1 MQLDHLAVEILKKVA
16 TEPGMSLN
24 VLCERIGLPQRNF
37 YYRRTRINDWLSA
50 HGFAPLICDARRGV
64 RVADDE
70 AAGIMQQLGVINAR
84 SYRLSAD
91 ERRVNL
97 LLHLACRIQPAF
109 TRHLS
114 ERNRVSRN
122 TTLDDIAQLR
132 QQLQHQQLMLSVD
145 KKQGYRLEGSALA
158 LRLAVQQMLQHAL
171 KYSDHQAEARIAQI
185 LLGQLAAVGLD
196 EQRVRQV
203 VDAQLKR
210 AEQLLLRTFT
220 DKDRRVLHYMLLFTL
235 LDTLNGH
242 YPGFSVAQTRFLR
255 EQGECEVA
263 AGLNAGLAREL
274 NLPDISGN
282 TLFISLLISASK
294 KVTPLEGRKIENN
307 RLMTTVR
314 QLIVQFQALSGVY
327 LQDVGQLESRLYSHL
342 GPAIYRC
349 LFGMQSENVLREETL
364 QRYPLIFRL
373 CRQSIVAL
381 EYEYQVVFC
390 DDELSY
396 IVISFAAWLDR
407 RPETGEKHLLLVT
420 EGGSSST
427 AILENQ
433 LRNLTVLPLHIE
445 RVSASQIQQQGISGH
460 IRLVVSTVAL
470 SCRIPAHVSFIQTQH
485 MLSDSEKQQLR
496 LMLEHNI
503 DAVRISG
510 LVDAL
515 VASASRL
522 APQAKEPLRLEF
534 SSIISQ
540 FIQKQRNPVPAT
552 STPALSLFSHVGFA
566 SHTTA
571 WRPLIRK
578 AAQPLVDSGVIDSR
592 YARNIIRQIENQGIT
607 TYLTPDILLL
617 HDAPPAG
624 ITKGALSLLRLRQPL
639 IFDLPGVTLTPR
651 IIVILVPT
659 ANLSHIPLL
668 EELNALISNDKKLE
682 LLLNANSLYEVQCCL
697 HDGAFFESG
706 HFR

>member
-16 TEPGMSLN
+16 TEPGMPLKA
-24 VLCERIGLPQRNF
+24 LCERIGLPQRNF

-50 HGFAPLICDARRGV
+50 HGFAPLLCDARQGV

-70 AAGIMQQLGVINAR
+70 ASGILHQLGVMN
-84 SYRLSAD
+84 SQYYKLSAC

-97 LLHLACRIQPAF
+97 FLHLACRTQPAF
-109 TRHLS
+109 TLHLS

-122 TTLDDIAQLR
+122 TTLDDIVQLR
-132 QQLQHQQLMLSVD
+132 QQLQHQQLMIRVD
-145 KKQGYRLEGSALA
+145 KKQGYRLEGSTLA

-171 KYSDHQAEARIAQI
+171 KYSDHQAEARIAHI
-185 LLGQLAAVGLD
+185 LLGQLAAAGLD
-196 EQRVRQV
+196 EQQVRRVVERQLRQTER
-203 VDAQLKR
+203 QLNR
-210 AEQLLLRTFT
+210 AFT
-220 DKDRRVLHYMLLFTL
+220 DKDRRALHYMLLFTL
-235 LDTLNGH
+235 LDTLKGH
-242 YPGFSVAQTRFLR
+242 YPEFTEVQTRFLR
-255 EQGECEVA
+255 EQGECEA
-263 AGLNAGLAREL
+263 SASLNAALTREL
-274 NLPDISGN
+274 NLTEISGN
-282 TLFISLLISASK
+282 TLFISLLLSASK
-294 KVTPLEGRKIENN
+294 TVTPLKGERNKDS

-314 QLIVQFQALSGVY
+314 HLIVQFQALSGVY
-327 LQDVGQLESRLYSHL
+327 LQDVEQLESRLYSHL
-342 GPAIYRC
+342 GPAIHRC
-349 LFGMQSENVLREETL
+349 MFGMHSENVLREETL

-373 CRQSIVAL
+373 CRQIIVAL
-381 EYEYQVVFC
+381 EHEYQVVFC

-407 RPETGEKHLLLVT
+407 RPETGEQHLLLVT
-420 EGGSSST
+420 EGGISST

-445 RVSASQIQQQGISGH
+445 RVSASQIQPQGIAGH

-503 DAVRISG
+503 EAVRISG

-540 FIQKQRNPVPAT
+540 FIEKQRSPVPTA
-552 STPALSLFSHVGFA
+552 SAPASSLFSHVGFV
-566 SHTTA
+566 SQTTA
-571 WRPLIRK
+571 WRSLIRK

-617 HDAPPAG
+617 HDAPPVG
-624 ITKGALSLLRLRQPL
+624 ITEGALSLLRLRQPL

-651 IIVILVPT
+651 IIVMLVPT

-682 LLLNANSLYEVQCCL
+682 LLLNAKSLYEVECCL
-697 HDGAFFESG
+697 HDSAFMASG
-706 HFR
+706 KGR

>member
-1 MQLDHLAVEILKKVA
+1 MQLDHLTVEILKKVS
-16 TEPGMSLN
+16 TEPGMSIK

-50 HGFAPLICDARRGV
+50 QGFAPLICDARRGV

-70 AAGIMQQLGVINAR
+70 AAGILLQLESINAR
-84 SYRLSAD
+84 HYKLSAD

-109 TRHLS
+109 TQHLS

-122 TTLDDIAQLR
+122 TTLDDIALLK
-132 QQLQHQQLMLSVD
+132 QQLLQQQLTLNVD
-145 KKQGYRLEGSALA
+145 KKQGYRLDGSDLA

-171 KYSDHQAEARIAQI
+171 KYSDHQAETRIAQI
-185 LLGQLAAVGLD
+185 LLGQLASVGLD

-203 VDAQLKR
+203 VDAQLEL
-210 AEQLLLRTFT
+210 AEQQLLRTFT
-220 DKDRRVLHYMLLFTL
+220 DKDRRALHYMLLFTL

-242 YPGFSVAQTRFLR
+242 YPEFSVVQTRFLR
-255 EQGECEVA
+255 EQGECDVA

-282 TLFISLLISASK
+282 TLFVSLLLSASK
-294 KVTPLEGRKIENN
+294 KVTPLSELNGENS
-307 RLMTTVR
+307 RLMATVR
-314 QLIVQFQALSGVY
+314 HLIMQFQALSGVY
-327 LQDVGQLESRLYSHL
+327 LQDAEQLESRLFSHL
-342 GPAIYRC
+342 GPAIHRC
-349 LFGMQSENVLREETL
+349 LFGMHSENVLCKEIH

-373 CRQSIVAL
+373 CRQSIVPL
-381 EYEYQVVFC
+381 EQEYQVTFC

-396 IVISFAAWLDR
+396 IVISFVVWLDR
-407 RPETGEKHLLLVT
+407 RPETGEQHLLLVT
-420 EGGSSST
+420 EGGLSST

-445 RVSASQIQQQGISGH
+445 RVSASQIQQHGIARH
-460 IRLVVSTVAL
+460 IRLVVSTIAL
-470 SCRIPAHVSFIQTQH
+470 SCKIPAHVGFIRTQH

-496 LMLEHNI
+496 PMLEHNI
-503 DAVRISG
+503 DVVGILD

-515 VASASRL
+515 VTSASRL

-534 SSIISQ
+534 STIISQ
-540 FIQKQRNPVPAT
+540 FFHKQQRRT
-552 STPALSLFSHVGFA
+552 SVASSSALSLFSHVGFTA
-566 SHTTA
+566 QTTA
-571 WRPLIRK
+571 WRSLIRK
-578 AAQPLVDSGVIDSR
+578 AAQPLVEMGVIDTR
-592 YARNIIRQIENQGIT
+592 YARNIIRQIEKQGIT

-624 ITKGALSLLRLRQPL
+624 ITEGALSLLRLKQPL
-639 IFDLPGVTLTPR
+639 QFDLPGVTLTPR
-651 IIVILVPT
+651 IIVMLVPT

-668 EELNALISNDKKLE
+668 EEFNALISDDKKIE
-682 LLLNANSLYEVQCCL
+682 LLLNANSLYEVECCL
-697 HDGAFFESG
+697 HDSAFLKSG
-706 HFR
+706 NLI

>member
-1 MQLDHLAVEILKKVA
+1 MQLDHLTVEILKKVSID
-16 TEPGMSLN
+16 PGMSIK
-24 VLCERIGLPQRNF
+24 VLCKRIGLPQRNF

-50 HGFAPLICDARRGV
+50 QGFAPLICDARRGV

-70 AAGIMQQLGVINAR
+70 AAGILRQLEVINAQH
-84 SYRLSAD
+84 YKLSAD

-109 TRHLS
+109 TQHLS
-114 ERNRVSRN
+114 GRNRVSRN
-122 TTLDDIAQLR
+122 TTLDDIALLK
-132 QQLQHQQLMLSVD
+132 QQLQQQQLMVSVD
-145 KKQGYRLEGSALA
+145 KKQGYRLDGSDLA
-158 LRLAVQQMLQHAL
+158 LRLAVQQMLQHTL

-203 VDAQLKR
+203 VDAQLKQ
-210 AEQLLLRTFT
+210 AEQQLLRTFT
-220 DKDRRVLHYMLLFTL
+220 DKDRRALHYMLLFTL

-242 YPGFSVAQTRFLR
+242 YPEFSVVQTRFLR

-282 TLFISLLISASK
+282 TLFISLLLSASK
-294 KVTPLEGRKIENN
+294 NVTPLSELNGKNS
-307 RLMTTVR
+307 RLMATVR
-314 QLIVQFQALSGVY
+314 HLIMQFQALSGVY
-327 LQDVGQLESRLYSHL
+327 LQDAEQLESRLFLHL
-342 GPAIYRC
+342 GPAIHRC
-349 LFGMQSENVLREETL
+349 LFGMHSENVLREEIL

-373 CRQSIVAL
+373 CRQSIVTL
-381 EYEYQVVFC
+381 EQEYQVTFC

-407 RPETGEKHLLLVT
+407 RPETGEQHLLLVT
-420 EGGSSST
+420 EGGLSST

-445 RVSASQIQQQGISGH
+445 RVSASQIQQHGIAGH
-460 IRLVVSTVAL
+460 IRLVVSTIAL
-470 SCRIPAHVSFIQTQH
+470 SCKIPAHVGFIQTQH
-485 MLSDSEKQQLR
+485 MLSDSERQQLR

-503 DAVRISG
+503 EAVGISD

-515 VASASRL
+515 VTSASRL
-522 APQAKEPLRLEF
+522 APQAKESLRLEF
-534 SSIISQ
+534 STIISQ
-540 FIQKQRNPVPAT
+540 FIQKQQRRT
-552 STPALSLFSHVGFA
+552 SVASSSALSLFSHVDFA
-566 SHTTA
+566 AQTTSWRSH
-571 WRPLIRK
+571 IRK
-578 AAQPLVDSGVIDSR
+578 AAQPLVDMGVIDTR
-592 YARNIIRQIENQGIT
+592 YARNIIRQIEKQGIT

-624 ITKGALSLLRLRQPL
+624 IIEGALSLLRLKQPL
-639 IFDLPGVTLTPR
+639 QFDLPGVTLTPR
-651 IIVILVPT
+651 IIVMLVPT

-668 EELNALISNDKKLE
+668 EELNALISDDKKLE
-682 LLLNANSLYEVQCCL
+682 LLLNANSLYEVECCL
-697 HDGAFFESG
+697 HDSAFCKSG
-706 HFR
+706 NLI